1 MILLATIDFPGEI
14 EYLRH
19 RIEAF
24 LHTKVEVCPSGLDPR
39 AFLNAGRNQFSSTS
53 IIERLEKDAP
63 AAASRVLA
71 VTGLDLYIPIL
82 TFVFGEARLNGR
94 CAVVSSYR
102 LDNRSY
108 GLPDTPRLL
117 QERLL
122 KESIHELG
130 HTFGL
135 IHCQDPD
142 CVMKSS
148 TYVEEIDLKSSR
160 FCRRC
165 MKSCDTAL
173 SRLK

>member
-1 MILLATIDFPGEI
+1 MILLVTIDFPGKI
-14 EYLRH
+14 DYLRNQMGTV
-19 RIEAF
+19 F
-24 LHTKVEVCPSGLDPR
+24 HTKVEITSNWFDAR
-39 AFLNAGRNQFSSTS
+39 DFLNPDRRQFNSTS
-53 IIERLEKDAP
+53 IIERLEKEAP

-102 LDNRSY
+102 LDNCSY
-108 GLPDTPRLL
+108 GLPANPSLL

-135 IHCQDPD
+135 IHCQDPE
-142 CVMKSS
+142 CVMRSS

-165 MKSCDTAL
+165 MEFCGAAL
-173 SRLK
+173 

>member
-1 MILLATIDFPGEI
+1 MILLVTIDFPGEI
-14 EYLRH
+14 DYLRK
-19 RIEAF
+19 RIGAF
-24 LHTKVEVCPSGLDPR
+24 FHTKVDVSPNGWDPKP
-39 AFLNAGRNQFSSTS
+39 FLNPDRNQFNATS
-53 IIERLEKDAP
+53 IVERLEKDAP

-82 TFVFGEARLNGR
+82 TFVFGLARLNGR
-94 CAVVSSYR
+94 CAVASSYR

-108 GLPDTPRLL
+108 GLPDNPKLL
-117 QERLL
+117 RERFL

-160 FCRRC
+160 FCRSC
-165 MKSCDTAL
+165 MDSRGTAL
-173 SRLK
+173 SGLK

>member
-1 MILLATIDFPGEI
+1 MILLIAIDFRGDI
-14 EYLRH
+14 DYLRDQIGTRFH
-19 RIEAF
+19 S
-24 LHTKVEVCPSGLDPR
+24 KVDVSINGLDPKP
-39 AFLNAGRNQFSSTS
+39 FLNPDRNQFNSTS
-53 IIERLEKDAP
+53 IIQRLEKDAP
-63 AAASRVLA
+63 STASKVLA
-71 VTGLDLYIPIL
+71 VTSLDLYIPIL
-82 TFVFGEARLNGR
+82 TFVFGEARLNGQ

-108 GLPDTPRLL
+108 GLPDNPSLL

-135 IHCQDPD
+135 IHCQNPD

-148 TYVEEIDLKSSR
+148 TYVEEIDFKSSR
-160 FCRRC
+160 FCLAC
-165 MKSCDTAL
+165 MDSCATAL

>member
-1 MILLATIDFPGEI
+1 MILLVTLDFHGEI
-14 EYLRH
+14 DYLRSG
-19 RIEAF
+19 IGAL
-24 LHTKVEVCPSGLDPR
+24 LHTRVDVSPSGLDPR
-39 AFLNAGRNQFSSTS
+39 AFLNPDRNQFRSTA
-53 IIERLEKDAP
+53 IVERLETEAP
-63 AAASRVLA
+63 EAASRVLA

-108 GLPDTPRLL
+108 GLPHDPRLL

-148 TYVEEIDLKSSR
+148 TYVEQIDLKSSR

-165 MKSCDTAL
+165 MKSCDTVL
-173 SRLK
+173 SRWK